1 MPARTSAG
9 DHRAV
14 KRILIATDGSPG
26 AREAVEYGVGLA
38 RAQGAYVQMLQ
49 VMPPTDWTLLDRG
62 SAVRPVPDELRI
74 RRAVGL
80 DDAAGLAAKYG
91 VRVGYEVVAGIPSD
105 EIVAEAD
112 RIDADLIVV
121 GSRGRGPVASA
132 LLGSVSRAVL
142 RAADRPVLVVRGATL
157 DSEVA
162 AAAG

>member
-1 MPARTSAG
+1 MPRGTSGG
-9 DHRAV
+9 DHRRV
-14 KRILIATDGSPG
+14 ERILIATDGSPG
-26 AREAVEYGVGLA
+26 AREAVEYGVELA
-38 RAQGAYVQMLQ
+38 RAQDADVHMLE
-49 VMPPTDWTLLDRG
+49 VIPPTDWTWLDRG
-62 SAVRPVPDELRI
+62 STVRPLPNELLV

-80 DDAAGLAAKYG
+80 DDAAEVAAAHG

-105 EIVAEAD
+105 EIVAQAA

-142 RAADRPVLVVRGATL
+142 RTADRPVLVVRGTAL
-157 DSEVA
+157 DGEVA